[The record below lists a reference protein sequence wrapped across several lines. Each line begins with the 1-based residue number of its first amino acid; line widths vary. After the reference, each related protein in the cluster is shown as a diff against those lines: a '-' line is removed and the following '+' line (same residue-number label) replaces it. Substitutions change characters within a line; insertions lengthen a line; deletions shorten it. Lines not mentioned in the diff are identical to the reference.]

1 MLMQHIG
8 VGYFGYYRATAYAMK
23 HSLMPEIAKLRMKAL
38 NFWDKHGIRAAT
50 DAFDVSTRT
59 LYWWRRLL
67 RTGGPEA
74 LIPRSKAPLVRRSR
88 HWHPDVLKEI
98 RRLRTELPNL
108 GKEQIFV
115 RLKPWCE
122 ARHFTCPSTS
132 TIGRIIAG
140 AHDKMR
146 MIPVRLSA
154 RGKARLIKKRS
165 VKPRRPKQY
174 RPVKTGELIGMD
186 AIELRMGDLRRYII
200 TMIDEHSD
208 YALALAVPSLNSD
221 ITSHFFSKATKLF
234 PVAIRQ
240 VVTDNGKEFLGN
252 FDKTLQEASIK
263 HIWTYPY
270 TPKMNATC
278 ERFNRTLREHP
289 ENNQFHFTEE
299 FTVLRSGGVETRRP
313 DIVCFVNGIPLAVI
327 EAKSPA
333 GHGKKGP
340 TIDEGISQS
349 IRNQLNDEI
358 PQLFVY
364 SQLLLSINGHD
375 GRYGTCHT
383 PMKFW
388 AAWREEDITDPQM
401 YALRN
406 HPLSTEQIHALFDH
420 RPSVDLKWYQQLIDG
435 GELAVSGQDKLLI
448 SLLSPERLLEMT
460 RFFTLFDKKTGKIVA
475 RYQQVFGIKRLLE
488 RISTRRPDGGREGGV
503 IWHTTGSGK
512 SYTMVFLSKALILH
526 DSLKQC
532 RIVVVTDR
540 VDLEGQLSG
549 TFVSG
554 GELAGKDDKAKA
566 MATSGQKLA
575 QQIGSGK
582 ERIIFTLIQKFNSAT
597 KLPECVNTSPDI
609 IVLIDEGHRSQGG
622 ENHVRMKLA
631 LPNAAFVAFT
641 GTPLLKEDKTTNK
654 FGPIV
659 HAYTMQRAVEDKAV
673 TPLLY
678 EERIP
683 DLEVNDRA
691 IDAWFDRITDG
702 LSEAQKADLKR
713 KYARKGEVYSA
724 DDRIRLIALDI
735 ATHFSKNIDEGLKG
749 QLACDSKI
757 SAIKYKKYL
766 DEAGLF
772 ESAVVISPPDTREGN
787 TEVDESKLP
796 EVTKWWKDNVGTQDE
811 SVYTRN
817 IISRFDTDE
826 KLKLLIVVD
835 KLLTGFDEPK
845 NTVLYIDKPLK
856 SHNLI
861 QAIAR
866 VNRLHPLK
874 KFGLLIDY
882 RGILAELD
890 TTIGKYQDLASRTQG
905 GYDIKDIDGLYSAM
919 SSEYKRLP
927 HLYNQLWAIFA
938 GVKNKNDTEQLR
950 AVLVPKMEERDGEM
964 VDIHQ
969 KTRDDFFEALTAFAG
984 CLKVALQSATF
995 FTDKSFTEQDR
1006 NLYKETVKQMS
1017 SLRQWAMQVSGEQ
1030 VNYDDYAEQVKKL
1043 LDKHVT
1049 GVEVREPDGVYE
1061 VGKMGKSEKPEEWD
1075 NNKTRNE
1082 TDIIKTRVTKMI
1094 EQELRDDPYA
1104 QEAFSKL
1111 LRMAIEEAEKLF
1123 DHPLKQYLLFREFE
1137 EQVEARKLS
1146 DIPDALAVNKHAQ
1159 AYYGVFKKELPEV
1172 FAVNDVQ
1179 VQDKWTKL
1187 AFEVDNIIVKAVAEN
1202 SLNPQ
1207 DIEKVVKTS
1216 LLPLLFTA
1224 CREIGAGMNQVNRIV
1239 ETIIQILRV
1248 GLMKS

>member
-1 MLMQHIG
+1 MNQ
-8 VGYFGYYRATAYAMK
+8 T
-23 HSLMPEIAKLRMKAL
+23 
-38 NFWDKHGIRAAT
+38 
-50 DAFDVSTRT
+50 
-59 LYWWRRLL
+59 
-67 RTGGPEA
+67 
-74 LIPRSKAPLVRRSR
+74 
-88 HWHPDVLKEI
+88 
-98 RRLRTELPNL
+98 
-108 GKEQIFV
+108 
-115 RLKPWCE
+115 
-122 ARHFTCPSTS
+122 
-132 TIGRIIAG
+132 
-140 AHDKMR
+140 
-146 MIPVRLSA
+146 
-154 RGKARLIKKRS
+154 
-165 VKPRRPKQY
+165 
-174 RPVKTGELIGMD
+174 
-186 AIELRMGDLRRYII
+186 
-200 TMIDEHSD
+200 
-208 YALALAVPSLNSD
+208 
-221 ITSHFFSKATKLF
+221 
-234 PVAIRQ
+234 
-240 VVTDNGKEFLGN
+240 
-252 FDKTLQEASIK
+252 
-263 HIWTYPY
+263 Y
-270 TPKMNATC
+270 TPKFQEEYSAKIPALTLLTSLGWTFLSPKQIMDYRGYKQDEVVLRPVLREELSKRSFMAGGKTC
-278 ERFNRTLREHP
+278 QLSEKALDNLISQVCSPALNEGLLKANERMYNHLLYGIAVTEFVDGKKVNPTIALIDWEHP
-289 ENNQFHFTEE
+289 ENNQFYFTEE

-333 GHGKKGP
+333 GHSKKGP

-358 PQLFVY
+358 PQLFAY
-364 SQLLLSINGHD
+364 SQILLSINGHD

-388 AAWREEDITDPQM
+388 AAWREEDITYAQM

-406 HPLSTEQIHALFDH
+406 HKLSTEQIHALFDH
-420 RPSVDLKWYQQLIDG
+420 RPSADLDWYQQLIAA

-526 DSLKQC
+526 DSLKRC

-540 VDLEGQLSG
+540 IDLEEQLSS
-549 TFVSG
+549 TFASG
-554 GELAGKDDKAKA
+554 GELAGKKDKANA
-566 MATSGQKLA
+566 MATSGQMLA
-575 QQIGSGK
+575 KQIGSGK

-713 KYARKGEVYSA
+713 KYASKGEVYSA

>member
-1 MLMQHIG
+1 MNQ
-8 VGYFGYYRATAYAMK
+8 T
-23 HSLMPEIAKLRMKAL
+23 
-38 NFWDKHGIRAAT
+38 
-50 DAFDVSTRT
+50 
-59 LYWWRRLL
+59 
-67 RTGGPEA
+67 
-74 LIPRSKAPLVRRSR
+74 
-88 HWHPDVLKEI
+88 
-98 RRLRTELPNL
+98 
-108 GKEQIFV
+108 
-115 RLKPWCE
+115 
-122 ARHFTCPSTS
+122 
-132 TIGRIIAG
+132 
-140 AHDKMR
+140 
-146 MIPVRLSA
+146 
-154 RGKARLIKKRS
+154 
-165 VKPRRPKQY
+165 
-174 RPVKTGELIGMD
+174 
-186 AIELRMGDLRRYII
+186 
-200 TMIDEHSD
+200 
-208 YALALAVPSLNSD
+208 
-221 ITSHFFSKATKLF
+221 
-234 PVAIRQ
+234 
-240 VVTDNGKEFLGN
+240 
-252 FDKTLQEASIK
+252 
-263 HIWTYPY
+263 Y
-270 TPKMNATC
+270 TPKFQEEYSAKIPALTLLTSLGWTFLSPKQIMDYRGYKQDEVVLRPVLREELSKRSFMAGGKTC
-278 ERFNRTLREHP
+278 QLSEKALDNLISQVCSPALNEGLLKANERMYNHLLYGIAVTEFVDGKKVNPTIALIDWEHP
-289 ENNQFHFTEE
+289 ENNQFYFTEE

-333 GHGKKGP
+333 GHSKKGP

-358 PQLFVY
+358 PQLFAY
-364 SQLLLSINGHD
+364 SQILLSINGHD

-388 AAWREEDITDPQM
+388 AAWREEDITYAQM

-406 HPLSTEQIHALFDH
+406 HKLSTEQIHALFDH
-420 RPSVDLKWYQQLIDG
+420 RPSADLDWYQQLIAA

-526 DSLKQC
+526 DSLKRC

-540 VDLEGQLSG
+540 IDLEEQLSS
-549 TFVSG
+549 TFASG
-554 GELAGKDDKAKA
+554 GELAGKKDKANA
-566 MATSGQKLA
+566 MATSGQMLA
-575 QQIGSGK
+575 KQIGSGK

-724 DDRIRLIALDI
+724 DDRIHLIALDI

-1172 FAVNDVQ
+1172 FAINDIQ
-1179 VQDKWTKL
+1179 VHEKWTKL
-1187 AFEVDNIIVKAVAEN
+1187 AFEVDSIIVKAVAEN

-1207 DIEKVVKTS
+1207 DIEKAVKTN
-1216 LLPLLFTA
+1216 LLPLLFTT